1 MRCTVQEAPAC
12 ARFKTLRSYLALI
25 RFHYHCSFVIVL
37 LGVLTVT
44 RNFTFDLV
52 SSLATL
58 YVSFNVLLYGG
69 LYTINAIADS
79 RSDRLHRSKRNRPVA
94 SGAIA
99 HTAAA
104 RTATALITAGFA
116 TATLLFDARIIGLY
130 AAFVAVNLTYS
141 FLTKRVAGIELLVNA
156 ATYPLRYLLGAYV
169 AGGTVSAYLPGLVFL
184 VAIGACALRRSV
196 EGSPHYSRRVLFASE
211 VAALAG
217 IALLR
222 LLDRR
227 NHDVFYY
234 CAAGTFVVLVFGTE
248 SLAPMRRAFL
258 RFWTR

>member
-1 MRCTVQEAPAC
+1 MRCTAQEAPAR
-12 ARFKTLRSYLALI
+12 ASFKTPRSYLAVV

-44 RNFTFDLV
+44 RNFTLDLV
-52 SSLATL
+52 SSLAML

-69 LYTINAIADS
+69 LYTVNAIADS
-79 RSDRLHRSKRNRPVA
+79 RSDRLHPSKRKRPVA

-99 HTAAA
+99 PTAAA
-104 RTATALITAGFA
+104 WIATALITAGFA
-116 TATLLFDARIIGLY
+116 TAMLLFDGRVIGLY

-156 ATYPLRYLLGAYV
+156 ATYPLRYLLGACV

-196 EGSPHYSRRVLFASE
+196 EGSPQYSRRVLLAIE

-217 IALLR
+217 IGLLR
-222 LLDRR
+222 LLDHR
-227 NHDVFYY
+227 NYDVFYY

-248 SLAPMRRAFL
+248 SLPPMRRAFL